1 MFRMLMHT
9 FSNVYVIEIAR
20 NLGISKS
27 SSDIIIYYINK
38 RQELNPT
45 LNANLTSDKLSLYS
59 VNFRPGQKFA
69 QSWCGP
75 NSMTRA
81 HAPIN
86 IGKYGV
92 GLHTL
97 VDNSIDLQCYE
108 ANLEPFQ

>member
-9 FSNVYVIEIAR
+9 FSNVYVIEIAS

-27 SSDIIIYYINK
+27 SSDIIIYFINK

-45 LNANLTSDKLSLYS
+45 LNANITSHKLSLYY
-59 VNFRPGQKFA
+59 VNFRRGQKFA
-69 QSWCGP
+69 QSLCGP

-86 IGKYGV
+86 IGKYAWRWTS
-92 GLHTL
+92 H
-97 VDNSIDLQCYE
+97 
-108 ANLEPFQ
+108 PR